1 MESRKKKIKL
11 CLFIIVLISCF
22 CTFLIFTFKPYSYTK
37 EYQVNK
43 YEIKELYNKETGY
56 YTFLVQDENDTYSFL
71 INHKY
76 TKKRELVTNVLEYK
90 SEDEKCLLPEGKD
103 FNFYPLCKNEEGIH
117 TYNLS
122 NLKIDDYKYSK
133 ITNLDKSYEK
143 IELNYL
149 NDKSY
154 LVFNYRGFYSITPK
168 ENKNINLFNNDIYT
182 LNLIYQS
189 KEYVL
194 VPDYNETHYF
204 SKIYFIN
211 IKNGTYEE
219 IKLET
224 PISFDSVFLGEYKNK
239 VYLLDKKEEKE
250 YQINLIN
257 KKIEETD
264 YLILENNKLVKKN
277 FKDIVVNNLNFLNSN
292 YYPEYKLQNNL
303 LYQAIENNL
312 VKISNLE
319 VSKIIKVEDDT
330 IYYLA
335 KDSLMMYNNK
345 VGEVKLL
352 SSFEWN
358 FNNDNIIYIF

>member
-1 MESRKKKIKL
+1 MESQKKKIKL
-11 CLFIIVLISCF
+11 YIFIIVLIGCF
-22 CTFLIFTFKPYSYTK
+22 VVFLIFTFKPYSYNRK
-37 EYQVNK
+37 YQVNK
-43 YEIKELYNKETGY
+43 YEIEEIYNKETGY
-56 YTFLVQDENDTYSFL
+56 YTFLIQDDKTIYSFL

-76 TKKRELVTNVLEYK
+76 TKKRELINNVLEYK
-90 SEDEKCLLPEGKD
+90 GEDEKCLLPEGKN
-103 FNFYPLCKNEEGIH
+103 FHFYPLCKNDEGVY

-122 NLKIDDYKYSK
+122 NLKIDNYKYNK
-133 ITNLDKSYEK
+133 IANLDKSYEK

-154 LVFNYRGFYSITPK
+154 LVFNYRGFYSINPK

-189 KEYVL
+189 KEYVI

-204 SKIYFIN
+204 SKIYLIN
-211 IKNGTYEE
+211 VKNGSYEE

-250 YQINLIN
+250 YQINLRT

-264 YLILENNKLVKKN
+264 YLILENNKLVKKS
-277 FKDIVVNNLNFLNSN
+277 FKDIVVNNLNFLPIS
-292 YYPEYKLQNNL
+292 YPEYKLQNNI
-303 LYQAIENNL
+303 LYQVIEDNL

-345 VGEVKLL
+345 VGEIKLL